1 MIPETVMFIGEKAF
15 AKCNQMKSLT
25 IYSDDVIH
33 ISESCFDEQ
42 TIAQLNIYVP
52 KKNIK
57 SYKKILPSAK
67 KIKAI

>member
-1 MIPETVMFIGEKAF
+1 
-15 AKCNQMKSLT
+15 MKSLT
-25 IYSDDVIH
+25 IYSDEVVH

-57 SYKKILPSAK
+57 SYKKILPSVK